1 MSNFAESLKDFKE
14 LIGFGVMCVLAFIW
28 MENKYVDAAELSQFI
43 SRDLENQIYYLEQKQ
58 IRLNQQGKQLDL
70 EDKAL
75 LERLRRD
82 LRGQQK

>member
-1 MSNFAESLKDFKE
+1 
-14 LIGFGVMCVLAFIW
+14 

-58 IRLNQQGKQLDL
+58 IRLNQQGKLLDL

-75 LERLRRD
+75 LERLKRD
-82 LRGQQK
+82 LSRQKK